1 MKNLK
6 KKTAAIFLGFNM
18 TELRKTKH
26 NLLIPKQQPAET
38 TEQPHAETAKR
49 PPTDSTEQ
57 MENSEDGPE
66 PMVESGKEKVTDV
79 AVLPEVEPMEM
90 ENTANAD
97 FP

>member
-6 KKTAAIFLGFNM
+6 KKMAAIFLGFNM

-79 AVLPEVEPMEM
+79 DV
-90 ENTANAD
+90 
-97 FP
+97 F